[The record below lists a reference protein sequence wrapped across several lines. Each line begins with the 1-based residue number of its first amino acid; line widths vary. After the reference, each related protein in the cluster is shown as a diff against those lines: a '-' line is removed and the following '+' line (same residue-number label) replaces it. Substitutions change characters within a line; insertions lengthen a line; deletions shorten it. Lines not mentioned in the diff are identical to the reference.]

1 MRGWN
6 YACGKALYPRPATC
20 SEAGCRC
27 SGNYACGKALYPRQ
41 RLPFVNRGG
50 RDPGTTPAEGLG
62 TFDHHPVVLPAPAS
76 HGATPAEGLGT
87 VDDAS
92 LAAANIGR
100 GELCLREGFVSPTSG
115 TSSPCQRKGLYF
127 RRLSHG
133 RGFVSPT
140 SAPRRKPSH
149 AHETR
154 KWGGSISAGPTILGC
169 VAATPPETIPPAPRM
184 SAMYVEIVFTS
195 PSGRFVARPPEMT
208 SSTANAFLTASDA
221 NRLSMESLPE
231 EMVPISL
238 TGHPEPRAV

>member
-1 MRGWN
+1 M
-6 YACGKALYPRPATC
+6 K
-20 SEAGCRC
+20 
-27 SGNYACGKALYPRQ
+27 
-41 RLPFVNRGG
+41 RLKRLKKN
-50 RDPGTTPAEGLG
+50 EGL
-62 TFDHHPVVLPAPAS
+62 
-76 HGATPAEGLGT
+76 
-87 VDDAS
+87 
-92 LAAANIGR
+92 
-100 GELCLREGFVSPTSG
+100 ELCLREGFVSPTGHLLGGWMSLLREL
-115 TSSPCQRKGLYF
+115 CQ
-127 RRLSHG
+127 G

-208 SSTANAFLTASDA
+208 SRMARVFLTASDA

-231 EMVPISL
+231 EMVHISL

>member
-1 MRGWN
+1 M
-6 YACGKALYPRPATC
+6 K
-20 SEAGCRC
+20 
-27 SGNYACGKALYPRQ
+27 
-41 RLPFVNRGG
+41 RLKRLKKN
-50 RDPGTTPAEGLG
+50 EGL
-62 TFDHHPVVLPAPAS
+62 
-76 HGATPAEGLGT
+76 
-87 VDDAS
+87 
-92 LAAANIGR
+92 
-100 GELCLREGFVSPTSG
+100 ELSQGG
-115 TSSPCQRKGLYF
+115 
-127 RRLSHG
+127 
-133 RGFVSPT
+133 GFVSPT